1 MKIYLFL
8 RITQNVSQIA
18 LHRQAVENLMTHL
31 VKIILFQIK
40 IQTLRIS
47 HNQNKI
53 LNDNIL
59 EEEEK
64 KENDIQKENQQKDD
78 EGKDPLFT
86 EINTD
91 SINQSGSEYLTEG
104 IELIIPTYLFE
115 SEAPLFF
122 TDSEIKEDDLYPSS
136 SDS

>member
-104 IELIIPTYLFE
+104 IERIIPMYLFE

-122 TDSEIKEDDLYPSS
+122 TDSEIKEDDLYPSP